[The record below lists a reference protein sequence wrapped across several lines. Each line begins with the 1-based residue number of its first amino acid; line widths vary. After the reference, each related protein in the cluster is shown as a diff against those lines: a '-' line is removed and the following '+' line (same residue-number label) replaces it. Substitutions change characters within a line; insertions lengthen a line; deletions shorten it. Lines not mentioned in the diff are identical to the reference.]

1 MSLAQKLIRGSSVN
15 LIEQVVKIA
24 AMFVT
29 TPLMVAQLGKE
40 SYGTWIVAL
49 TIIGYLRLL
58 DLGVSFSGNRFL
70 ARALGAGDRTEY
82 ERLVNAFVFLYQR
95 IALIALFLTLI
106 LSLAIP
112 PFLSGDSF
120 LHATRWLVLGL
131 GLVTAVRFW
140 TRIYEV
146 VLKSHLRYD
155 QIALSSIVKTIVQA
169 VLVILALTQGFGLE
183 ALLLVYIASDILD
196 QILLITFSRRILPL
210 AVRPVFH
217 RPPDLPELAKYSA
230 TSVMA
235 SVGNQLR
242 QGIDPLVIGHFSGLA
257 SVPAYSIGN
266 RFLTLFGDFINSV
279 FGGNFVAAFSQL
291 DGRKDPE
298 ALVRNFLTTLRFSS
312 AVAAFGGISIA
323 VFGPPFIERW
333 VGPSFS
339 DANLVLYILAGPTT
353 LMMMQ
358 YPVWSFFYSQNR
370 QHWLAAAALGGGA
383 LNALLS
389 IILVMRIGFLGA
401 AWGTAVELTIVFGL
415 FVPVLVS
422 RFCGI
427 PLFRHF
433 RVILL
438 PALPYVL
445 HGWAFSQFAH
455 ALLIP
460 DYLHLAL
467 VGVAYAITAFPI
479 FWFLTLGASERGRI
493 TSRFIKRNGAERED

>member
-1 MSLAQKLIRGSSVN
+1 MSLARKLIRGSSVN
-15 LIEQVVKIA
+15 LIEQVVKIV

-40 SYGTWIVAL
+40 AYGTWIVAL

-70 ARALGAGDRTEY
+70 ARALGAGDQVEY
-82 ERLVNAFVFLYQR
+82 GRLVTSFVFLYQR
-95 IALIALFLTLI
+95 IALIALAVTLA

-112 PFLSGDSF
+112 PFLSDDSF

-131 GLVTAVRFW
+131 GLVTTLRFW

-155 QIALSSIVKTIVQA
+155 LIGWSSIVRTILQA
-169 VLVILALTQGFGLE
+169 IFVILALTQGYGLE
-183 ALLLVYIASDILD
+183 ALLLVYIATDVLD
-196 QILLITFSRRILPL
+196 QILLMLFSRRIVPR
-210 AVRPVFH
+210 AIRPVLA
-217 RPPDLPELAKYSA
+217 RPAGLPELARYSA

-242 QGIDPLVIGHFSGLA
+242 QGIDPLVIGHFAGLGL
-257 SVPAYSIGN
+257 VPAYSIGN

-298 ALVRNFLTTLRFSS
+298 ALVRNFLTTLRFSC
-312 AVAAFGGISIA
+312 AVAAFGGVSIA
-323 VFGPPFIERW
+323 VFGPPFIARW
-333 VGPSFS
+333 VGPTFS

-370 QHWLAAAALGGGA
+370 QHWLAAVALGGGA
-383 LNALLS
+383 FNAILS
-389 IILVMRIGFLGA
+389 IALVLRIGFLGA
-401 AWGTAVELTIVFGL
+401 AWGTAIELTIVFGL
-415 FVPVLVS
+415 IVPVLVS

-427 PLFRHF
+427 SLFRYLF
-433 RVILL
+433 AILK
-438 PALPYVL
+438 PALPYL
-445 HGWAFSQFAH
+445 LYGWSVHHFCRD
-455 ALLIP
+455 LLLP
-460 DYLHLAL
+460 EYPRLAL
-467 VGVAYAITAFPI
+467 AISLYLLAAAPI
-479 FWFLTLGASERGRI
+479 FWWLTLVE
-493 TSRFIKRNGAERED
+493 AERARLFGRLLKKP

>member
-1 MSLAQKLIRGSSVN
+1 MSLARKLIRGSSVN
-15 LIEQVVKIA
+15 LIEQVVKIV

-40 SYGTWIVAL
+40 NYGTWIVAL

-70 ARALGAGDRTEY
+70 ARALGAGDEAEY
-82 ERLVNAFVFLYQR
+82 RRLVTSFVFLYQR
-95 IALIALFLTLI
+95 IALIALAVTLI

-112 PFLSGDSF
+112 PFLSEDTF

-131 GLVTAVRFW
+131 GLVTALRFW

-155 QIALSSIVKTIVQA
+155 QIGLSSVARTIVQA
-169 VLVILALTQGFGLE
+169 VLVILALTQGYGLE
-183 ALLLVYIASDILD
+183 ALLLIYIATDVLD
-196 QILLITFSRRILPL
+196 QILLMIFSRRILPL
-210 AVRPVFH
+210 ALKPVLARPEGI
-217 RPPDLPELAKYSA
+217 PELARYSA

-235 SVGNQLR
+235 TLGNQLR

-257 SVPAYSIGN
+257 LVPAYSIGN

-298 ALVRNFLTTLRFSS
+298 ALVRNFLTTLRFSC
-312 AVAAFGGISIA
+312 AVAAFGGVSIA
-323 VFGPPFIERW
+323 VFGPPFIARW
-333 VGPSFS
+333 VGPAFS

-370 QHWLAAAALGGGA
+370 QHWLAAVALGGGVF
-383 LNALLS
+383 NAILS
-389 IILVMRIGFLGA
+389 IALVIRIGFLGA
-401 AWGTAVELTIVFGL
+401 AWGTAVELTLVFGL
-415 FVPVLVS
+415 VVPVLVS

-427 PLFRHF
+427 ALPRYGWA
-433 RVILL
+433 ILK
-438 PALPYVL
+438 PALPYL
-445 HGWAFSQFAH
+445 LQGWAVHYFFADR
-455 ALLIP
+455 LLP
-460 DYLHLAL
+460 EYPRLFLAVVL
-467 VGVAYAITAFPI
+467 QLAAAAPI
-479 FWFLTLGASERGRI
+479 FWWLTLSAVERKRLAGR
-493 TSRFIKRNGAERED
+493 FFKAK